1 MINTP
6 VLCVPAMVASG
17 VARRNSDNRLAY
29 SGSTPSS
36 SRSEHR
42 RYVEYYVEE
51 LEKEGFEVATCPD
64 PLTCQ
69 TIIRV
74 KRGDVAMQVYV
85 NDLYLADDLFLTHE
99 IRELVRRV
107 ENAFAEKEKEN

>member
-6 VLCVPAMVASG
+6 VLCVPAMVAGG

-36 SRSEHR
+36 SRSDHR

-51 LEKEGFEVATCPD
+51 LEKEGFEVTTCPD
-64 PLTCQ
+64 PLKCQ
-69 TIIRV
+69 PIIRV
-74 KRGDVAMQVYV
+74 KRGDLVMQVYV
-85 NDLYLADDLFLTHE
+85 NDLYFADDLCLTHE